1 MKKLF
6 LLFAISPLLVACG
19 QAKQDS
25 ASTSTASPKTIVVA
39 TAGDI
44 PPVDFER
51 DGSLTGYDVEVLKA
65 VDEKLD
71 QYKIEF
77 QKTAWESIFPGVDA
91 GRYQAAANNLSYTK
105 ERADKYLYSLPIAK
119 NPLVLVSRK
128 DKALTSLQDIA
139 GKTTQDDTG
148 TSTAKVVTDWNQNHS
163 DNPATIQY
171 SGEDVAK
178 RLTDLSNGEF
188 DFLIFD
194 KISVQ
199 KIIQDRGL
207 DLNVVDL
214 ESNDNP
220 NNYIIFSSD
229 QKEFK
234 EQFDK
239 VLKELY
245 QDGTLEKLSKTYL
258 GGSYLPDASEPKQK
272 DWPSQSFFILQQYV
286 KNS

>member
-6 LLFAISPLLVACG
+6 LLLAISPLLVACG

-25 ASTSTASPKTIVVA
+25 TSTSTASPKTIVVA

-44 PPVDFER
+44 PPFDFEK
-51 DGSLTGYDVEVLKA
+51 DGNLTGYDVEVLKA

-105 ERADKYLYSLPIAK
+105 ER
-119 NPLVLVSRK
+119 SRK

-148 TSTAKVVTDWNQNHS
+148 TSTSKVVTDWNQSHS

-178 RLTDLSNGEF
+178 RLTDLANGEF

-229 QKEFK
+229 GKEIK

-258 GGSYLPDASEPKQK
+258 GGSYLPDASELK
-272 DWPSQSFFILQQYV
+272 
-286 KNS
+286 

>member
-1 MKKLF
+1 M
-6 LLFAISPLLVACG
+6 
-19 QAKQDS
+19 
-25 ASTSTASPKTIVVA
+25 
-39 TAGDI
+39 
-44 PPVDFER
+44 
-51 DGSLTGYDVEVLKA
+51 
-65 VDEKLD
+65 
-71 QYKIEF
+71 
-77 QKTAWESIFPGVDA
+77 
-91 GRYQAAANNLSYTK
+91 SYTK

-128 DKALTSLQDIA
+128 DKALTSIQDIA

-148 TSTAKVVTDWNQNHS
+148 TSTAKVVTDWNQSHS

-178 RLTDLSNGEF
+178 RLTDLANGEF

-207 DLNVVDL
+207 DLNLVDL

-229 QKEFK
+229 EKEFK

-258 GGSYLPDASEPKQK
+258 GGSYLPDASELK
-272 DWPSQSFFILQQYV
+272 
-286 KNS
+286 

>member
-6 LLFAISPLLVACG
+6 LLLAISPLLVACG

-25 ASTSTASPKTIVVA
+25 TSTATASPKTIVVA
-39 TAGDI
+39 TAGDV
-44 PPVDFER
+44 PPFDFEQ

-148 TSTAKVVTDWNQNHS
+148 TSTAKVVTDWNQSHS
-163 DNPATIQY
+163 DNPVTIQY

-178 RLTDLSNGEF
+178 RLTDLANGEF

-199 KIIQDRGL
+199 KIIKDRGL
-207 DLNVVDL
+207 DLSLVDL
-214 ESNDNP
+214 PSVDSP
-220 NNYIIFSSD
+220 SNYIVFSSD

-234 EQFDK
+234 EQFDN

-245 QDGTLEKLSKTYL
+245 QDGTLEKLSNTYL
-258 GGSYLPDASEPKQK
+258 GGSHLPD
-272 DWPSQSFFILQQYV
+272 QSHLQ
-286 KNS
+286 

>member
-6 LLFAISPLLVACG
+6 LLLAISPLLVACG
-19 QAKQDS
+19 QSKQDS
-25 ASTSTASPKTIVVA
+25 ASTSTTSPKTIVVA

-44 PPVDFER
+44 PPFDFEK
-51 DGSLTGYDVEVLKA
+51 DGNLTGYDVEVLKA

-119 NPLVLVSRK
+119 NPLVLV
-128 DKALTSLQDIA
+128 TLQDIA

-148 TSTAKVVTDWNQNHS
+148 TSTAKVVTDWNQSHS

-178 RLTDLSNGEF
+178 RLTDLANGEF

-214 ESNDNP
+214 ENNDNP

-258 GGSYLPDASEPKQK
+258 GGSYLPDQ
-272 DWPSQSFFILQQYV
+272 SQLQ
-286 KNS
+286 

>member
-1 MKKLF
+1 M
-6 LLFAISPLLVACG
+6 LVTCG
-19 QAKQDS
+19 QSKQDS
-25 ASTSTASPKTIVVA
+25 ASTSATSPTTIVVA

-44 PPVDFER
+44 PPFDFEK
-51 DGSLTGYDVEVLKA
+51 DGNLTGYDVEVLKA

-119 NPLVLVSRK
+119 NPLVIVSRK

-148 TSTAKVVTDWNQNHS
+148 TSTAKVVTDWNQSHS

-178 RLTDLSNGEF
+178 RLTDLSNG

-207 DLNVVDL
+207 DLNVADL

-220 NNYIIFSSD
+220 NNYIIFSND

-234 EQFDK
+234 DQFDK

-258 GGSYLPDASEPKQK
+258 GGSYLPDQ
-272 DWPSQSFFILQQYV
+272 SQLQ
-286 KNS
+286 

>member
-1 MKKLF
+1 M
-6 LLFAISPLLVACG
+6 ACG
-19 QAKQDS
+19 QSKQDS
-25 ASTSTASPKTIVVA
+25 TSIASPKIIVVA

-44 PPVDFER
+44 PPFDFEQ
-51 DGSLTGYDVEVLKA
+51 DGNLTGYDVEVLKA

-91 GRYQAAANNLSYTK
+91 GRYQAAANNLIYTK
-105 ERADKYLYSLPIAK
+105 KRADKYLYSLP
-119 NPLVLVSRK
+119 PLVLVSRK

-139 GKTTQDDTG
+139 SKTTQDDTG
-148 TSTAKVVTDWNQNHS
+148 TSTAKIVTDWNQSHS

-178 RLTDLSNGEF
+178 RLTDLANGEF

-207 DLNVVDL
+207 DLNLVDL

-229 QKEFK
+229 EKEFK

-258 GGSYLPDASEPKQK
+258 GGSYLPEQ
-272 DWPSQSFFILQQYV
+272 SQLQ
-286 KNS
+286 

>member
-1 MKKLF
+1 MN
-6 LLFAISPLLVACG
+6 
-19 QAKQDS
+19 
-25 ASTSTASPKTIVVA
+25 
-39 TAGDI
+39 
-44 PPVDFER
+44 
-51 DGSLTGYDVEVLKA
+51 
-65 VDEKLD
+65 KLD

-163 DNPATIQY
+163 DNPTTIQY

-178 RLTDLSNGEF
+178 RLTDLANGEF

-207 DLNVVDL
+207 DL

-245 QDGTLEKLSKTYL
+245 QDGTLEKLSKTFL
-258 GGSYLPDASEPKQK
+258 GSSYLPDQ
-272 DWPSQSFFILQQYV
+272 SQLQ
-286 KNS
+286 

>member
-1 MKKLF
+1 MN
-6 LLFAISPLLVACG
+6 
-19 QAKQDS
+19 
-25 ASTSTASPKTIVVA
+25 
-39 TAGDI
+39 
-44 PPVDFER
+44 
-51 DGSLTGYDVEVLKA
+51 
-65 VDEKLD
+65 KLD

-163 DNPATIQY
+163 DNPTTIQY

-178 RLTDLSNGEF
+178 RLTDLANGEF

-207 DLNVVDL
+207 DL

-258 GGSYLPDASEPKQK
+258 GSSYLPDQ
-272 DWPSQSFFILQQYV
+272 SQLQ
-286 KNS
+286 

>member
-1 MKKLF
+1 M
-6 LLFAISPLLVACG
+6 ACG
-19 QAKQDS
+19 QSKQES
-25 ASTSTASPKTIVVA
+25 ASTSTTSPKTIVVA

-44 PPVDFER
+44 PPFDFEK
-51 DGSLTGYDVEVLKA
+51 DSNLTGYDVEVLKA

-91 GRYQAAANNLSYTK
+91 GRYQAAANNLIYTK
-105 ERADKYLYSLPIAK
+105 KRADKYLYSLP
-119 NPLVLVSRK
+119 PLVLVSRK

-148 TSTAKVVTDWNQNHS
+148 TSTAKIVTDWNQSHS

-178 RLTDLSNGEF
+178 RLTDLANGEF

-258 GGSYLPDASEPKQK
+258 GGSYLPDQSELK
-272 DWPSQSFFILQQYV
+272 
-286 KNS
+286 

>member
-1 MKKLF
+1 MKTRP
-6 LLFAISPLLVACG
+6 I
-19 QAKQDS
+19 QDWI
-25 ASTSTASPKTIVVA
+25 PKN
-39 TAGDI
+39 
-44 PPVDFER
+44 
-51 DGSLTGYDVEVLKA
+51 SLG
-65 VDEKLD
+65 
-71 QYKIEF
+71 
-77 QKTAWESIFPGVDA
+77 SIFPGLDA

-128 DKALTSLQDIA
+128 RQGSYFSQDIA

-148 TSTAKVVTDWNQNHS
+148 TSTAKVVTDWNQSHS

-178 RLTDLSNGEF
+178 RLTDLANGEF

-207 DLNVVDL
+207 DLNGSRL
-214 ESNDNP
+214 GSNDNP

-229 QKEFK
+229 QKN
-234 EQFDK
+234 
-239 VLKELY
+239 LKTNL
-245 QDGTLEKLSKTYL
+245 TRS
-258 GGSYLPDASEPKQK
+258 S
-272 DWPSQSFFILQQYV
+272 
-286 KNS
+286 KNSIKTEPLKNSAKPISVVLTYQISLNYNKIY

>member
-6 LLFAISPLLVACG
+6 LLLAISPLLVACG
-19 QAKQDS
+19 QSKQDS
-25 ASTSTASPKTIVVA
+25 SSTSTSPKTIVVA

-44 PPVDFER
+44 PPFDFEQ
-51 DGSLTGYDVEVLKA
+51 DGNLTGYDVEVLKA

-105 ERADKYLYSLPIAK
+105 ERADKYFYSLPIAK

-128 DKALTSLQDIA
+128 DKALSSLQDIA

-178 RLTDLSNGEF
+178 RLTDLANGEF

-258 GGSYLPDASEPKQK
+258 GGSYLPDASELK
-272 DWPSQSFFILQQYV
+272 
-286 KNS
+286 

>member
-1 MKKLF
+1 M
-6 LLFAISPLLVACG
+6 ACG
-19 QAKQDS
+19 QSKQES
-25 ASTSTASPKTIVVA
+25 ASTSTTSPKTIVVA

-44 PPVDFER
+44 PPFDFEK
-51 DGSLTGYDVEVLKA
+51 DSNLTGYDVEVLKA

-91 GRYQAAANNLSYTK
+91 GRYQAAANNLIYTK
-105 ERADKYLYSLPIAK
+105 KRADKYLYSLP
-119 NPLVLVSRK
+119 PLVLVSRK

-148 TSTAKVVTDWNQNHS
+148 TSTAKIVTDWNQSHS

-178 RLTDLSNGEF
+178 RLTDLANGEF
-188 DFLIFD
+188 NFLIFD

-199 KIIQDRGL
+199 KIIKDRGL

-229 QKEFK
+229 EKEFK

-258 GGSYLPDASEPKQK
+258 GGSYLPEQT
-272 DWPSQSFFILQQYV
+272 QLQ
-286 KNS
+286 

>member
-1 MKKLF
+1 MN
-6 LLFAISPLLVACG
+6 
-19 QAKQDS
+19 
-25 ASTSTASPKTIVVA
+25 
-39 TAGDI
+39 
-44 PPVDFER
+44 
-51 DGSLTGYDVEVLKA
+51 
-65 VDEKLD
+65 KLD

-91 GRYQAAANNLSYTK
+91 GRYQAAVNNLSYTK

-163 DNPATIQY
+163 DNPTTIQY

-178 RLTDLSNGEF
+178 RLTDLANGEF

-207 DLNVVDL
+207 DL

-258 GGSYLPDASEPKQK
+258 GSSYLPDQ
-272 DWPSQSFFILQQYV
+272 SQLQ
-286 KNS
+286 

>member
-6 LLFAISPLLVACG
+6 LLLAISPLLVACG
-19 QAKQDS
+19 QSKQDS
-25 ASTSTASPKTIVVA
+25 SSTSTSPKTIVVA

-44 PPVDFER
+44 PPFDFEQ
-51 DGSLTGYDVEVLKA
+51 DGNLTGYDVEVLKA

-105 ERADKYLYSLPIAK
+105 ERADKYFYSLPIAK

-128 DKALTSLQDIA
+128 DKALSSLQDIA

-178 RLTDLSNGEF
+178 RLTDLDNGEF

-258 GGSYLPDASEPKQK
+258 GGSYLPDASELK
-272 DWPSQSFFILQQYV
+272 
-286 KNS
+286 

>member
-6 LLFAISPLLVACG
+6 LLLAISPLLVACG
-19 QAKQDS
+19 QSKQDS
-25 ASTSTASPKTIVVA
+25 SSTSTSPKTIVVA

-44 PPVDFER
+44 PPFDFEQ
-51 DGSLTGYDVEVLKA
+51 DGKLTGYDVEVLKA

-105 ERADKYLYSLPIAK
+105 ERADKYFYSLPIAK

-128 DKALTSLQDIA
+128 DKALSSLQDIA

-178 RLTDLSNGEF
+178 RLTDLANGEF

-239 VLKELY
+239 VLKDLY

-258 GGSYLPDASEPKQK
+258 GGSYLPDQ
-272 DWPSQSFFILQQYV
+272 SQLQ
-286 KNS
+286 

>member
-6 LLFAISPLLVACG
+6 LLLAISPLLVACG

-44 PPVDFER
+44 PPFDFEK

-119 NPLVLVSRK
+119 NPLALVSRK
-128 DKALTSLQDIA
+128 DKALTSIQDIA

-148 TSTAKVVTDWNQNHS
+148 TSTAKVVTDWNQSHS
-163 DNPATIQY
+163 DNHATIQY

-178 RLTDLSNGEF
+178 RLTDLANGEF

-220 NNYIIFSSD
+220 NN
-229 QKEFK
+229 
-234 EQFDK
+234 
-239 VLKELY
+239 
-245 QDGTLEKLSKTYL
+245 
-258 GGSYLPDASEPKQK
+258 
-272 DWPSQSFFILQQYV
+272 
-286 KNS
+286 

>member
-6 LLFAISPLLVACG
+6 LLLAISPLLVACG

-25 ASTSTASPKTIVVA
+25 TSTATASPKTIVVA
-39 TAGDI
+39 TAGDV
-44 PPVDFER
+44 PSFDYE
-51 DGSLTGYDVEVLKA
+51 DKGNLTGFDIEVLKA
-65 VDEKLD
+65 VDEKLSD
-71 QYKIEF
+71 YEIQF
-77 QKTAWESIFPGVDA
+77 QRTAWESIFPGVDA
-91 GRYQAAANNLSYTK
+91 DRYQAAANNLSYTK

-119 NPLVLVSRK
+119 NPLVLMSRK

-148 TSTAKVVTDWNQNHS
+148 TSTAKVVTDWNQSHS

-178 RLTDLSNGEF
+178 RLTDLANGEF

-229 QKEFK
+229 EKEFK

-258 GGSYLPDASEPKQK
+258 GGSYLPDQ
-272 DWPSQSFFILQQYV
+272 SQLQ
-286 KNS
+286 

>member
-1 MKKLF
+1 M
-6 LLFAISPLLVACG
+6 ACG
-19 QAKQDS
+19 QSKQES
-25 ASTSTASPKTIVVA
+25 ASTSTTSPKTIVVA

-44 PPVDFER
+44 PPFDFEK
-51 DGSLTGYDVEVLKA
+51 DSNLTGYDVEVLKA

-91 GRYQAAANNLSYTK
+91 GRYQAAANNLIYTK
-105 ERADKYLYSLPIAK
+105 KRADKYLYSLP
-119 NPLVLVSRK
+119 PLVLVSRK

-148 TSTAKVVTDWNQNHS
+148 TSTAKIVTDWNQSHS

-178 RLTDLSNGEF
+178 RLTDLANGEF

-199 KIIQDRGL
+199 KIIQDRCL
-207 DLNVVDL
+207 NLNVVDL

-220 NNYIIFSSD
+220 NNYIIFISN

-234 EQFDK
+234 VQFDK
-239 VLKELY
+239 GLKELY

-258 GGSYLPDASEPKQK
+258 GGSSLPDQ
-272 DWPSQSFFILQQYV
+272 SQLR
-286 KNS
+286 

>member
-6 LLFAISPLLVACG
+6 LLLAISPLLVACG
-19 QAKQDS
+19 QSKQDS
-25 ASTSTASPKTIVVA
+25 TSTSTASPKTI
-39 TAGDI
+39 
-44 PPVDFER
+44 PPFDFEK
-51 DGSLTGYDVEVLKA
+51 DGHLTGYDVEVLKA

-148 TSTAKVVTDWNQNHS
+148 TSTAKVVTDWNQSHS

-178 RLTDLSNGEF
+178 RLTDLANGEF

-220 NNYIIFSSD
+220 NNYIIFS
-229 QKEFK
+229 KEFK

-258 GGSYLPDASEPKQK
+258 GGSYLPDASELK
-272 DWPSQSFFILQQYV
+272 
-286 KNS
+286 

>member
-1 MKKLF
+1 
-6 LLFAISPLLVACG
+6 
-19 QAKQDS
+19 
-25 ASTSTASPKTIVVA
+25 
-39 TAGDI
+39 
-44 PPVDFER
+44 
-51 DGSLTGYDVEVLKA
+51 
-65 VDEKLD
+65 
-71 QYKIEF
+71 
-77 QKTAWESIFPGVDA
+77 VDA
-91 GRYQAAANNLSYTK
+91 GRYQAAANNLIYTK
-105 ERADKYLYSLPIAK
+105 KRADKYLYSLP
-119 NPLVLVSRK
+119 PLVLVSRK

-139 GKTTQDDTG
+139 GKSTQDDTG
-148 TSTAKVVTDWNQNHS
+148 TSTAKVVTDWNQSHS

-199 KIIQDRGL
+199 KIIQERGL
-207 DLNVVDL
+207 DLNLVDL

-229 QKEFK
+229 EKEFK

-258 GGSYLPDASEPKQK
+258 GGSYLPDQ
-272 DWPSQSFFILQQYV
+272 SQLQ
-286 KNS
+286 

>member
-6 LLFAISPLLVACG
+6 LLLAISPLLVACG

-25 ASTSTASPKTIVVA
+25 TSTATASPKTIVVA

-44 PPVDFER
+44 PPFDFEQ

-71 QYKIEF
+71 QYKIQF
-77 QKTAWESIFPGVDA
+77 QRTAWESIFPGVDA
-91 GRYQAAANNLSYTK
+91 GRYQAPANNLSYTK

-128 DKALTSLQDIA
+128 DKALTSLQDIS

-148 TSTAKVVTDWNQNHS
+148 TSTAKVVTDWNQSHS
-163 DNPATIQY
+163 DNPVTIQY

-178 RLTDLSNGEF
+178 RLTDLANGEF

-199 KIIQDRGL
+199 KIIKDRGL
-207 DLNVVDL
+207 DLSLVDL
-214 ESNDNP
+214 PSVDSP
-220 NNYIIFSSD
+220 SNYIVFSSD

-239 VLKELY
+239 VLKKLY

-258 GGSYLPDASEPKQK
+258 GGSSLPD
-272 DWPSQSFFILQQYV
+272 
-286 KNS
+286 

>member
-6 LLFAISPLLVACG
+6 LLLLIIPLLVACG
-19 QAKQDS
+19 QTKENTSS
-25 ASTSTASPKTIVVA
+25 APKTIIVA

-44 PPVDFER
+44 PPFDFEQ
-51 DGSLTGYDVEVLKA
+51 DGNLTGYDAEVLKA

-71 QYKIEF
+71 QYEIQF
-77 QKTAWESIFPGVDA
+77 QKTAWESIFPGLDA

-128 DKALTSLQDIA
+128 DHSLNSIDEIA

-148 TSTAKVVTDWNQNHS
+148 TSTAKVVTDWNKNHS
-163 DNPATIQY
+163 DKPATIQY

-178 RLTDLSNGEF
+178 RLTDLANGEF

-207 DLNVVDL
+207 DLSVVDL
-214 ESNDNP
+214 ASSDNP
-220 NNYIIFSSD
+220 NNYILFASD
-229 QKEFK
+229 QQDFK

-239 VLKELY
+239 ALQSLY
-245 QDGTLEKLSKTYL
+245 QEGTLEKLSKTYL
-258 GGSYLPDASEPKQK
+258 GGSYLPNQAELKP
-272 DWPSQSFFILQQYV
+272 
-286 KNS
+286 